1 MSGLG
6 RTTWWVSVG
15 LHAVA
20 LLALRQLPVQAREAA
35 EPETV
40 ELVAPPE
47 PPPPPP
53 PVAPKPP
60 EPEAKPAPEPEPE
73 PQKAPPPPPKADKPP
88 PKVRAAVPT
97 APGPGSA
104 DAPTIAGDFSNEP
117 PPAPVAAPAPSAP
130 AAAKPVE
137 VAEPKCTEPLV
148 KAKPLEPAQPV
159 MTDAMREAGLAG
171 KVRIELKIAADG
183 HVTSAK
189 VLEGLG
195 SGFDEAALQSARAT
209 TFAPATRCGE
219 AVASTFV
226 MAVRFTL

>member
-1 MSGLG
+1 MGGLG
-6 RTTWWVSVG
+6 RTSWWVSVG

-20 LLALRQLPVQAREAA
+20 LLVLRQMPVQAREAV
-35 EPETV
+35 ELETV

-47 PPPPPP
+47 PKAPPPPDQ
-53 PVAPKPP
+53 PKPP
-60 EPEAKPAPEPEPE
+60 EPEAKPEPAPEPE
-73 PQKAPPPPPKADKPP
+73 PQKAPQPLPKSDKAPPKAH
-88 PKVRAAVPT
+88 AAVAT
-97 APGPGSA
+97 ATGPGSA

-117 PPAPVAAPAPSAP
+117 PPAPVAAPMPSAP
-130 AAAKPVE
+130 PPKPVE
-137 VAEPKCTEPLV
+137 NETPKCTEPLV

-171 KVRIELKIAADG
+171 KVRVELKIDAAG
-183 HVTSAK
+183 NVTSAK

-195 SGFDEAALQSARAT
+195 SGFDEAALQAARTT

-226 MAVRFTL
+226 IAIRFTL

>member
-20 LLALRQLPVQAREAA
+20 LLVLRQMPVQAREAA
-35 EPETV
+35 ELETV

-53 PVAPKPP
+53 PEQPKPA
-60 EPEAKPAPEPEPE
+60 EPEAKPEPAPEPE
-73 PQKAPPPPPKADKPP
+73 PQKAPPPPPRADKAP
-88 PKVRAAVPT
+88 PKAHVAVATAA
-97 APGPGSA
+97 GPGSS

-117 PPAPVAAPAPSAP
+117 PPAPVAPSAP
-130 AAAKPVE
+130 AAPPPPKPVE
-137 VAEPKCTEPLV
+137 NEEPKCTEALV

-171 KVRIELKIAADG
+171 KVRIELKIDAAG
-183 HVTSAK
+183 NVTSAK

-195 SGFDEAALQSARAT
+195 SGFDEAALQAARTT

-226 MAVRFTL
+226 MSVRFTL